1 MGFLR
6 LLYLLIAGAAAV
18 APDGHFNPA
27 LCRYALGM
35 EDGTIRDEDIVATSS
50 WSDST
55 AAKHGRL
62 SLGNGD
68 GAWCPAGPVY
78 PNNAEFLQVDLKR
91 LHFVTLVAT
100 QGRHADGH
108 GNEFARAYR
117 LVYSRNGR
125 TWITWRD
132 RWNNYVVSGNV
143 NTYDIVLK
151 DLGPPIIARYV
162 RFYPMADRVMSVCL
176 RVELYGCEWTDGLK
190 AYTSPISHVMNL
202 PAGPVYLNDSTY
214 DGNIDAGLQYGGL
227 GQLSDGVLGLDD
239 FTEARELRVW
249 PGYDYVGWNREAAGV
264 GFVEMEFEFQE
275 RRTFQSMQV
284 HCNNRYQQAVKIFRS
299 VSCLFKPDLLRQW
312 EPEPVSVEVE
322 ADVRDPG
329 ARTVPVPLEGR
340 SGQMMRC
347 KFYFSDSWLLI
358 SEISFITDIGG
369 ETPPVKEPPNPALP
383 APSVM
388 PGTSPK
394 VETPISSP
402 RPSPATNTTTN
413 RTTLGGQGRLSGMGD
428 MTLNS
433 TVEEEDWAMLTPKAG
448 LPVAKD
454 DNSHTS
460 ILVGCLVAIILLLLI
475 VIVIILWRQ
484 YWKKILGKTQ
494 RRISDD
500 DLRVHLSV
508 PNETV
513 VINNT
518 QNPLSAARYANR
530 YERIQPCEGEQG
542 PSYEAEYQ
550 EPSALVRKRPES
562 VLTTDSSALLLNSPA
577 YHLLLSANSPQPPAG
592 KPGGQ
597 AKPINTDVGYMEPEL
612 LKAPPPY
619 GFPSGA
625 PPPCMSP
632 CSSNSV
638 PHYAEADIINLQ
650 GVTGNNTYAVP
661 AVTVDALAGKD
672 IGVGEFPREHLAF
685 KEKLGEGQFGEVHLC
700 EIDSPQDLVSLEF
713 PFNIRKGR
721 PLLVAV
727 KILRSDA
734 TKNAR
739 NDFLKEVKILSRL
752 KDPNIIRLL
761 GVCVRDDPLCMIT
774 EYMESGDLNQFL
786 SQRQLQ
792 DKASSASS
800 MPTISYTTLISM
812 TSQIASGMK
821 YLASLNFVHRDLATR
836 NCLVGEGDTIKIAD
850 FGMSRNLYTS
860 DYYRIQGRAVLPI
873 RWMAWECILMGK
885 FTTASDV
892 WAFGV
897 TLWEMLLLC
906 KEQPYNWLTDE
917 QVIENAG
924 EFFRDQGKQIY
935 LPRPEIC
942 PQGLFDLMLRCWCRD
957 SKDRPSFVQIQRFLL
972 EEAMNMV

>member
-1 MGFLR
+1 
-6 LLYLLIAGAAAV
+6 
-18 APDGHFNPA
+18 
-27 LCRYALGM
+27 
-35 EDGTIRDEDIVATSS
+35 
-50 WSDST
+50 
-55 AAKHGRL
+55 
-62 SLGNGD
+62 
-68 GAWCPAGPVY
+68 
-78 PNNAEFLQVDLKR
+78 
-91 LHFVTLVAT
+91 
-100 QGRHADGH
+100 
-108 GNEFARAYR
+108 
-117 LVYSRNGR
+117 
-125 TWITWRD
+125 
-132 RWNNYVVSGNV
+132 
-143 NTYDIVLK
+143 
-151 DLGPPIIARYV
+151 
-162 RFYPMADRVMSVCL
+162 
-176 RVELYGCEWTDGLK
+176 
-190 AYTSPISHVMNL
+190 
-202 PAGPVYLNDSTY
+202 
-214 DGNIDAGLQYGGL
+214 
-227 GQLSDGVLGLDD
+227 
-239 FTEARELRVW
+239 
-249 PGYDYVGWNREAAGV
+249 
-264 GFVEMEFEFQE
+264 
-275 RRTFQSMQV
+275 MQV

-369 ETPPVKEPPNPALP
+369 ETPPVKEPPNPAPP

-413 RTTLGGQGRLSGMGD
+413 RTTLGGHGRLSGMGD

-484 YWKKILGKTQ
+484 YWKKILGKAQ

-542 PSYEAEYQ
+542 PSFEAEYQ

-597 AKPINTDVGYMEPEL
+597 AKPINTDATV
-612 LKAPPPY
+612 
-619 GFPSGA
+619 S
-625 PPPCMSP
+625 
-632 CSSNSV
+632 
-638 PHYAEADIINLQ
+638 
-650 GVTGNNTYAVP
+650 TTP
-661 AVTVDALAGKD
+661 A
-672 IGVGEFPREHLAF
+672 
-685 KEKLGEGQFGEVHLC
+685 
-700 EIDSPQDLVSLEF
+700 
-713 PFNIRKGR
+713 
-721 PLLVAV
+721 
-727 KILRSDA
+727 
-734 TKNAR
+734 
-739 NDFLKEVKILSRL
+739 
-752 KDPNIIRLL
+752 
-761 GVCVRDDPLCMIT
+761 
-774 EYMESGDLNQFL
+774 
-786 SQRQLQ
+786 
-792 DKASSASS
+792 
-800 MPTISYTTLISM
+800 ISYTALISM

>member
-1 MGFLR
+1 
-6 LLYLLIAGAAAV
+6 
-18 APDGHFNPA
+18 
-27 LCRYALGM
+27 
-35 EDGTIRDEDIVATSS
+35 
-50 WSDST
+50 
-55 AAKHGRL
+55 
-62 SLGNGD
+62 
-68 GAWCPAGPVY
+68 
-78 PNNAEFLQVDLKR
+78 
-91 LHFVTLVAT
+91 
-100 QGRHADGH
+100 
-108 GNEFARAYR
+108 
-117 LVYSRNGR
+117 
-125 TWITWRD
+125 
-132 RWNNYVVSGNV
+132 
-143 NTYDIVLK
+143 
-151 DLGPPIIARYV
+151 
-162 RFYPMADRVMSVCL
+162 
-176 RVELYGCEWTDGLK
+176 
-190 AYTSPISHVMNL
+190 
-202 PAGPVYLNDSTY
+202 
-214 DGNIDAGLQYGGL
+214 
-227 GQLSDGVLGLDD
+227 
-239 FTEARELRVW
+239 
-249 PGYDYVGWNREAAGV
+249 
-264 GFVEMEFEFQE
+264 
-275 RRTFQSMQV
+275 MQV

-369 ETPPVKEPPNPALP
+369 ETPPVKEPPNPAPP

-413 RTTLGGQGRLSGMGD
+413 RTTLGGHGRLSGMGD

-484 YWKKILGKTQ
+484 YWKKILGKAQ

-542 PSYEAEYQ
+542 PSFEAEYQ

-625 PPPCMSP
+625 PPSCMSP

-672 IGVGEFPREHLAF
+672 IGV
-685 KEKLGEGQFGEVHLC
+685 HLC
-700 EIDSPQDLVSLEF
+700 EIDSPQDLVGLEF

-734 TKNAR
+734 TKNASTLR
-739 NDFLKEVKILSRL
+739 ALSYCQQHACYQLHGSDLHDFPDRLWDEVPGL
-752 KDPNIIRLL
+752 PE
-761 GVCVRDDPLCMIT
+761 LC
-774 EYMESGDLNQFL
+774 SPAL
-786 SQRQLQ
+786 
-792 DKASSASS
+792 
-800 MPTISYTTLISM
+800 SYTALISM